1 MKTRVT
7 SADVEKHDNKHW
19 YYLVYAL
26 WVFIF
31 LPSLSFCKSHTLA
44 PCHTTQNNSLF
55 IDSVTFTKLGPDWA
69 LMQGVIDSS
78 IVKKV
83 QAILSDESIK
93 LIVMGYVPGSIDDE
107 ANRQAGVIIRK
118 SGITLCTTA
127 KSSIISGGVDF
138 FLAGKRRYIHPDS
151 RLGVHSWQGVSGK
164 QGWEFTAE
172 AAEHQGF
179 LAYYQ
184 RLGVSEAFYW
194 FTLSFPFETV
204 YWLAPGD
211 IYYWSIA
218 EIM

>member
-1 MKTRVT
+1 MKKNSILIDLQARCNHYGYCLTFT
-7 SADVEKHDNKHW
+7 
-19 YYLVYAL
+19 LCVYFSGDAY
-26 WVFIF
+26 
-31 LPSLSFCKSHTLA
+31 CKANPLTACHTLQA
-44 PCHTTQNNSLF
+44 TSSF
-55 IDSVTFTKLGPDWA
+55 VGSVTFIKQGADWV

-83 QAILSDESIK
+83 QALVSDESIK

-118 SGITLCTTA
+118 SGITLCATA
-127 KSSIISGGVDF
+127 KSTIISGGVDF
-138 FLAGKRRYIHPDS
+138 FLAGKQRYIHSDA

-172 AAEHQGF
+172 SSEHQSF

-184 RLGVSEAFYW
+184 RLGISEAFYW
-194 FTLSFPFETV
+194 FTLNFPFETV
-204 YWLAPGD
+204 YWLAPSD